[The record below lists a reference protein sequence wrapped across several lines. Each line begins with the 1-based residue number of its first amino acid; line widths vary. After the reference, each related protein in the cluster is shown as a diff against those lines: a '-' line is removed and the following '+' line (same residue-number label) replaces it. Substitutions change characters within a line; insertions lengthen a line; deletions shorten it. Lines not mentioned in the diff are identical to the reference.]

1 MESSDRTTMDESSSS
16 ADATEPK
23 VVMPGSSPP
32 QIDESSS
39 ADPWDFDSREQ
50 DGTSLLLKHELTAGD
65 HVIRWEMLPIMWPIQ
80 IHGIVL
86 EAAPDYVTIADF
98 GLTSYEKEVVMA
110 SSSSAGEDEKKLTD
124 DEVKK
129 SWNQARSLSSSQPEK
144 DKSRL
149 SILTIKDPKD
159 IKMWKKVNYGEN
171 IFSKVK
177 KRPTWWRRGSSARD
191 QDADGIISDGKGS
204 LDGMNETPTTQE
216 TIAEEA
222 NVDDTE
228 EPQITNPTTEE
239 ESSSSAPSP
248 NAANKDPSAVEVTD
262 SSQDGSKGLEV
273 LVEKSNLLDPD
284 DDDAPLDSLRN
295 VTTLSRSLID
305 SSTSPSSVE
314 EGEAP
319 PLSPGNQPGWW
330 GRLSRHGSVHSPSA
344 SSSTASLATFDS
356 EPPPTA
362 TATGTG
368 TTVDEGKNDANA
380 NGTTTTNNNNTNK
393 RHWIRRTAGSF
404 RQTAGSLRQIVQTMQ
419 EIDDVNTVEAR
430 RKLNERPMNP
440 AMSSL
445 LTSNSNVSD
454 TSETNRGPASPTTP
468 KQPLEKL
475 PKADPPKLV
484 LARTRFLLQH
494 GETVLPPYNVFDS
507 NSECIAV
514 WCMTGR
520 WSTLQ
525 ASVFL
530 HSTAIGNAKSTTAMA
545 LGAAATQPWLIPALA
560 GVGIVSVAIP
570 WLILKRSNERW
581 DKATMSLT
589 ELFWEQA
596 EPEVFVEC
604 IENWS
609 QLVKKR
615 SVVET
620 NPSSN
625 NDNNNIDNKDDSDE
639 KKDQD
644 SNEPQTMMV

>member
-1 MESSDRTTMDESSSS
+1 MESPDRATMDEASSS
-16 ADATEPK
+16 ADATEQK
-23 VVMPGSSPP
+23 VMSGSSP

-50 DGTSLLLKHELTAGD
+50 DGTSLLLKHNLTAGD

-86 EAAPDYVTIADF
+86 EAMPDYVTIADF

-110 SSSSAGEDEKKLTD
+110 AGEEKLTD

-129 SWNQARSLSSSQPEK
+129 SWNQARSSSSSQPEK
-144 DKSRL
+144 EKNRL

-191 QDADGIISDGKGS
+191 QDADGIIADGKGS
-204 LDGMNETPTTQE
+204 FDGMNEPTTTQE

-222 NVDDTE
+222 NADDTE

-239 ESSSSAPSP
+239 EDNPSSASSP
-248 NAANKDPSAVEVTD
+248 NGANKDPSTTEVTD
-262 SSQDGSKGLEV
+262 SSQDGPKSLEE
-273 LVEKSNLLDPD
+273 LVEKTNLLDP
-284 DDDAPLDSLRN
+284 A
-295 VTTLSRSLID
+295 
-305 SSTSPSSVE
+305 TSPSSGE

-319 PLSPGNQPGWW
+319 PLPPGTQPGWW
-330 GRLSRHGSVHSPSA
+330 GRLSRNGSVHSPSA
-344 SSSTASLATFDS
+344 STSTASLAKFDS

-362 TATGTG
+362 AAE
-368 TTVDEGKNDANA
+368 TTVDEGNNDANA
-380 NGTTTTNNNNTNK
+380 NGTNNNNNNNK
-393 RHWIRRTAGSF
+393 HWIRRTAGSF
-404 RQTAGSLRQIVQTMQ
+404 RQTAGSLRQMVQTMQ

-430 RKLNERPMNP
+430 RKLNERRMNP
-440 AMSSL
+440 AMSSI

-454 TSETNRGPASPTTP
+454 SSETNRAPTSPTTP
-468 KQPLEKL
+468 KQPQEKL

-494 GETVLPPYNVFDS
+494 GEAVLPPYNVFDS

-589 ELFWEQA
+589 ELFWDQA

-615 SVVET
+615 NVET
-620 NPSSN
+620 NHGSS
-625 NDNNNIDNKDDSDE
+625 NNIDNKDDTDE